1 LFVEHITLLPI
12 PGKVLSLSRRRKVNI
27 VMCKHTAYY
36 YCYDVACNVSIPFHN
51 CKIVIKSN
59 QQQKTM

>member
-1 LFVEHITLLPI
+1 LFVEHITLLTI

-27 VMCKHTAYY
+27 VMCKQLRITIVTMLH
-36 YCYDVACNVSIPFHN
+36 VMSIPFHN